1 MSGTPRKVQDL
12 ELPCRSTRMVLIVVS
27 IAIAG
32 VIGMAI
38 WCGLAAAEVVYGY
51 PIGRHLIQRTIGRL
65 DERDFLPS
73 DINDLNEVFTRVARS
88 HTVTD

>member
-1 MSGTPRKVQDL
+1 M
-12 ELPCRSTRMVLIVVS
+12 RMVLLVAS

-38 WCGLAAAEVVYGY
+38 WCALAAAEMVYGY

-65 DERDFLPS
+65 DEREFLPS
-73 DINDLNEVFTRVARS
+73 DIKDLNEAFTRVAGS
-88 HTVTD
+88 HIVTD

>member
-1 MSGTPRKVQDL
+1 
-12 ELPCRSTRMVLIVVS
+12 
-27 IAIAG
+27 
-32 VIGMAI
+32 MAI

>member
-1 MSGTPRKVQDL
+1 M
-12 ELPCRSTRMVLIVVS
+12 RMVLLVVS

-51 PIGRHLIQRTIGRL
+51 PVGRYLIQRMIGRL

-73 DINDLNEVFTRVARS
+73 DIKDLNEAFTRVARS
-88 HTVTD
+88 QIVTD